1 MISEIKLHEIPAA
14 LAGMLDLIQVD
25 EETGEIEPATLE
37 SVQIASEEKI
47 IATAMYIR
55 RLDALNKATKETIQ
69 DLQERVRADSKR
81 IEALKWLMT
90 KAMDSLQYTE
100 VKSPEVTLR
109 FRKSSSVEIT
119 DSESLPEQFLRTK
132 TVVEPDKT
140 AIKNAL
146 KAGEKI
152 QGAQLVESR
161 NLQIK

>member
-14 LAGMLDLIQVD
+14 LAGVLDLIQVD

-37 SVQIASEEKI
+37 SVQIASDEKI

-119 DSESLPEQFLRTK
+119 DSEALPEQFLRTK

>member
-55 RLDALNKATKETIQ
+55 RLDALNRATKETIQ
-69 DLQERVRADSKR
+69 DLQERVSADSKR

-132 TVVEPDKT
+132 TVVEPDKA

>member
-14 LAGMLDLIQVD
+14 LSGMLDLIQVD

-55 RLDALNKATKETIQ
+55 RLDALNRATKETIQ
-69 DLQERVRADSKR
+69 DLQERVRADGKR

-132 TVVEPDKT
+132 TVVEPDKA

>member
-119 DSESLPEQFLRTK
+119 DSEALPEQFLRTK

>member
-69 DLQERVRADSKR
+69 DLQERVSADSKR

-119 DSESLPEQFLRTK
+119 DSESLPKQFLRTK

>member
-119 DSESLPEQFLRTK
+119 DSELLPEQFLRTK
-132 TVVEPDKT
+132 TVVEPDKA

>member
-119 DSESLPEQFLRTK
+119 DSELLPEQFLRTK
-132 TVVEPDKT
+132 TVIEPDKT

-146 KAGEKI
+146 NAGEKI

>member
-14 LAGMLDLIQVD
+14 LSGMLDLIQVD

-55 RLDALNKATKETIQ
+55 RLDALNKAKKETIQ
-69 DLQERVRADSKR
+69 DLQERVSADSKR

>member
-69 DLQERVRADSKR
+69 GLQERVRADSKR

>member
-14 LAGMLDLIQVD
+14 LSGMLDLIQVD

-81 IEALKWLMT
+81 IEALKYLMT

-100 VKSPEVTLR
+100 VKSPEVTLS

-119 DSESLPEQFLRTK
+119 DSDALPEQFLRTK
-132 TVVEPDKT
+132 TVVEPDKA

>member
-109 FRKSSSVEIT
+109 FRKSSLVEIT

>member
-14 LAGMLDLIQVD
+14 LAGVLDLIQVD

-55 RLDALNKATKETIQ
+55 RLDALNKATRETIQ
-69 DLQERVRADSKR
+69 DLQERVCADSKR

-119 DSESLPEQFLRTK
+119 DSEALPEQFLRTK

-146 KAGEKI
+146 KAGETI

>member
-55 RLDALNKATKETIQ
+55 RLEALNKATKETIQ
-69 DLQERVRADSKR
+69 DLQERVRADGKR
-81 IEALKWLMT
+81 IEALKWLMM

-146 KAGEKI
+146 KAGETI

>member
-1 MISEIKLHEIPAA
+1 MISEIKLHEIPTA

-55 RLDALNKATKETIQ
+55 RLDALNEATKETIQ

-119 DSESLPEQFLRTK
+119 DSEALPEQFLRTK

>member
-14 LAGMLDLIQVD
+14 LAGVLDLIQVD

-55 RLDALNKATKETIQ
+55 RLDALNKATRETIQ

-119 DSESLPEQFLRTK
+119 DSEALPEQFLRTK

>member
-14 LAGMLDLIQVD
+14 LAGMLDLIQID

-55 RLDALNKATKETIQ
+55 RLDALNQATKETIQ

-119 DSESLPEQFLRTK
+119 DSEALPEQFLRTK

>member
-100 VKSPEVTLR
+100 VKSPEVTLK

-119 DSESLPEQFLRTK
+119 DSEALPEQFLCTK

-146 KAGEKI
+146 KAGEAVE
-152 QGAQLVESR
+152 GATLVESR

>member
-14 LAGMLDLIQVD
+14 LSGMLDLIQVD

-55 RLDALNKATKETIQ
+55 RLDALNRATKETIQ
-69 DLQERVRADSKR
+69 DLQERVSADSKR

-119 DSESLPEQFLRTK
+119 DSESLPKQFLRTK

>member
-55 RLDALNKATKETIQ
+55 RLDALNEATKETIQ

-119 DSESLPEQFLRTK
+119 DSEALPEQFLRTK

>member
-14 LAGMLDLIQVD
+14 LSGMLDLIQVD

-69 DLQERVRADSKR
+69 DLQERVSADSKR
-81 IEALKWLMT
+81 IEALKCLMT

-132 TVVEPDKT
+132 TVVEPDKA

>member
-69 DLQERVRADSKR
+69 GLQERVRADSKR

-119 DSESLPEQFLRTK
+119 DSEALPEQFLRTK

>member
-69 DLQERVRADSKR
+69 DLQARVRADSKR

-132 TVVEPDKT
+132 TVIEPDKA

>member
-119 DSESLPEQFLRTK
+119 DNEALPEQFLRTK

>member
-14 LAGMLDLIQVD
+14 VAGMLDLIQVD
-25 EETGEIEPATLE
+25 EETGEIEPASLE

-69 DLQERVRADSKR
+69 DLQTRVRSDSKR
-81 IEALKWLMT
+81 IEALKHLMT
-90 KAMDSLQYTE
+90 EAMDSLHYTE
-100 VKSPEVTLR
+100 MKTPEVTLR
-109 FRKSSSVEIT
+109 FRKSSSVEIG
-119 DSESLPEQFLRTK
+119 DASVLPERFLRTK
-132 TVVEPDKT
+132 TIVEPDRL

-146 KAGEKI
+146 KAGEEI
-152 QGAQLVESR
+152 QGVALVESR

>member
-1 MISEIKLHEIPAA
+1 MISEIKLHEIQAA
-14 LAGMLDLIQVD
+14 LSGMLDLIQVD

-69 DLQERVRADSKR
+69 DLQERVSADSKR

-132 TVVEPDKT
+132 TVVEPDKA

>member
-81 IEALKWLMT
+81 IEALKWLMM

-119 DSESLPEQFLRTK
+119 DSESLPKQFLRTK